1 MSTATQLLGRTDQL
15 ARDLLAAPDTSAGL
29 GPYRSWQDMM
39 HQAAEAWRAAD
50 ATFPVPPAADPF
62 LGIQAMVN
70 NGTQPSAH
78 HPEGIDARAA
88 ALTIQ
93 LGRLTSH
100 YRFKP
105 DRSGPVAVVRTER
118 VQGSVLHASY
128 LITHAAGLALR
139 RELAVTKGSALV
151 ADIRRARDTLGV
163 AEQILDVHLHHP
175 PSRPASD
182 QQLDRALSQWTVT
195 AHQILSE
202 AVPEPKNNYII
213 SDVQHGLLVH
223 TAALLAPPGRHD
235 HTSRDLAA
243 EARERLL
250 PALRHSA
257 DNWGQVRQAWARL
270 AAPTTGISRGL
281 ADAARTLH
289 QALRDPELDR
299 RGNAGHLI
307 AGTLGVAV
315 ETARGLADAFN
326 SDQLR
331 APTDVVVTLT
341 RGALNRLPEANS
353 YQVWIGMTRHAGRA
367 PIALPVPLREDLT
380 RTALRNVEAAQT
392 VRSAAHVL
400 LETSSRIP
408 PAVYR
413 VRSPGVQA
421 ADRAITTRPRDTVG
435 PRR

>member
-1 MSTATQLLGRTDQL
+1 MSTATQLLARTDQL

-29 GPYRSWQDMM
+29 GPYRGWLDMM

-50 ATFPVPPAADPF
+50 ETFSVSPAPDPF
-62 LGIQAMVN
+62 LGIQAMIN
-70 NGTQPSAH
+70 NGTQPST
-78 HPEGIDARAA
+78 PGGTDARVA

-100 YRFKP
+100 YRFGP
-105 DRSGPVAVVRTER
+105 DRSSTVTAARTQR

-139 RELAVTKGSALV
+139 RELPVNKGSALL
-151 ADIRRARDTLGV
+151 AEIRRAEDTVGA

-175 PSRPASD
+175 PRRSASD
-182 QQLDRALSQWTVT
+182 ERLDHALTQWTAT
-195 AHQILSE
+195 AHQVLSE

-223 TAALLAPPGRHD
+223 TAALLAPPARQGHA
-235 HTSRDLAA
+235 TRDVTAD
-243 EARERLL
+243 ARERLL

-257 DNWGQVRQAWARL
+257 DRWRQVRQAWAGL
-270 AAPTTGISRGL
+270 AAPTTGISRDL
-281 ADAARTLH
+281 ADAARMLH

-299 RGNAGHLI
+299 RGNASHLI
-307 AGTLGVAV
+307 AGTLGAAV

-326 SDQLR
+326 SDRLR

-341 RGALNRLPEANS
+341 RGTLDRLPDTDTDP
-353 YQVWIGMTRHAGRA
+353 YQVWMGMTRHEGRA
-367 PIALPVPLREDLT
+367 PVALPVPLRDDLT
-380 RTALRNVEAAQT
+380 RTALRNVEAART

-400 LETSSRIP
+400 LDTSTHVP
-408 PAVYR
+408 PTIYR

-421 ADRAITTRPRDTVG
+421 ADRAVAGRPRDTVG